1 MCVLTS
7 VPKRNKI
14 HYMEKQLEQ
23 PSAHLRDV
31 ASSNH
36 NYVISL
42 HQSLVEHRKQHGPS
56 TEEME
61 ERTEWNVEKL
71 ENFER
76 YDANPTLNDI
86 ARYATALKVRI
97 QDIHKP

>member
-7 VPKRNKI
+7 APKRNKI

-23 PSAHLRDV
+23 PSEHLRNT

-36 NYVISL
+36 NYVTSL
-42 HQSLVEHRKQHGPS
+42 HQHLIEHRKQHGPS
-56 TEEME
+56 ME
-61 ERTEWNVEKL
+61 ELAERAEWSVEKI
-71 ENFER
+71 ETFER

-86 ARYATALKVRI
+86 ARYATALEVRI
-97 QDIHKP
+97 QDIYKP